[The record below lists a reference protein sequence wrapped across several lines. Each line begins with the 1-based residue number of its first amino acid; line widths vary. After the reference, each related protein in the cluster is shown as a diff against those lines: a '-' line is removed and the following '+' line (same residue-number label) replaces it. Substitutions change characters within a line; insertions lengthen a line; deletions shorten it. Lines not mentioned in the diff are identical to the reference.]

1 MKVFEPDLPGLKTK
15 IFLMRMI
22 NPKTKDAGIDKGSP
36 KDFHTHL
43 LVPRSQN
50 AK

>member
-15 IFLMRMI
+15 IFLKRMI
-22 NPKTKDAGIDKGSP
+22 YPKTKDAEIDKGSP
-36 KDFHTHL
+36 RNLHIQL
-43 LVPRSQN
+43 VVPRSQN